1 MENELNFRPL
11 EEEDYEIICKWWR
24 WWRWPV
30 IARTILPDNGNGG
43 FMVEKNNI
51 PIVSG
56 FLYISNSEM
65 AMLEFV
71 VSNPEYREKDR
82 KDAIE
87 LLINCVEYNC
97 RKMGFKHLITL
108 GRSKHLIETHKKL
121 GWHVDKKPSYEII
134 KNL

>member
-1 MENELNFRPL
+1 
-11 EEEDYEIICKWWR
+11 
-24 WWRWPV
+24 
-30 IARTILPDNGNGG
+30 
-43 FMVEKNNI
+43 MVEKNNI

>member
-1 MENELNFRPL
+1 MENELVFRPL
-11 EEEDYEIICKWWR
+11 KEEDYEIICKWWK

-65 AMLEFV
+65 AMLE
-71 VSNPEYREKDR
+71 
-82 KDAIE
+82 
-87 LLINCVEYNC
+87 
-97 RKMGFKHLITL
+97 
-108 GRSKHLIETHKKL
+108 
-121 GWHVDKKPSYEII
+121 
-134 KNL
+134 